1 MRMLQRRIT
10 VRLIESRRVIVFD
23 CAASR
28 DVWSV
33 RGQRTKTMI
42 DTVTA
47 LFGVLSASILVAHAY
62 DGFRARF

>member
-1 MRMLQRRIT
+1 MLQPRIT
-10 VRLIESRRVIVFD
+10 APLNENDRVNIFD

-28 DVWSV
+28 DVWSP
-33 RGQRTKTMI
+33 RGIRTTTMI

>member
-1 MRMLQRRIT
+1 MLQRRIT
-10 VRLIESRRVIVFD
+10 ARPNENRRMIVFD
-23 CAASR
+23 CAGSR

-33 RGQRTKTMI
+33 RGRRTTTMI

>member
-1 MRMLQRRIT
+1 M
-10 VRLIESRRVIVFD
+10 IVFD
-23 CAASR
+23 CAACR

>member
-1 MRMLQRRIT
+1 MLQRRIT
-10 VRLIESRRVIVFD
+10 ARPNENGRMIIFD

-28 DVWSV
+28 NVWSA
-33 RGQRTKTMI
+33 RGRRTTTMI

>member
-1 MRMLQRRIT
+1 MLQRRIT
-10 VRLIESRRVIVFD
+10 TRPNESRRVIVFD
-23 CAASR
+23 CAASH
-28 DVWSV
+28 DVWSA
-33 RGQRTKTMI
+33 RGRRTTTMI